1 MCHPDR
7 SEAEWGDLLFQ
18 LFPPDQ
24 SQNVYAANCIPGTQ
38 GVCLPVRSHFGNP
51 TKNILKKWQISVAQN
66 RALKSPQSTIHSPQT
81 HHELTIKK
89 HHIFLNPPSK
99 KPCKTHEIRV
109 QPVLKK
115 NHKSKSAA
123 DRQTMPQERIL
134 VVDDE
139 EAVRD
144 VIAALLERSGYSAT
158 LTGSAEE
165 AMARLQ
171 QDPDYDLVLSD
182 IMMPGIDG
190 LCLLDHLCT
199 DHPGMPVVMFSAIND
214 IHVVT
219 NAFRR
224 GAIDYLL
231 KPFERAELESIV
243 MRGVEH
249 GRLRKQ
255 NTIYRQNLESIVTSR
270 TGRLRSTMQDLERSY
285 DITLE
290 AMGDALDL
298 RDEET
303 EGHSKRVTAYTIALA
318 QAIGLESDELR
329 IIARGAFLHDIG
341 KIATPDSILL
351 KPGKLTDEEMAIM
364 KEHCERGYQMVRKI
378 PFLREA
384 AEIVHA
390 HQERFDGTG
399 YPRGLRGEE
408 IPLGARIFAIA
419 DSLDAMTSDRPY
431 RKGSTFAAAKEEI
444 VRCAGTQF
452 DPQIVEVFLAMPNET
467 WSELRTE
474 TGKLSPSAR
483 SASLCHPAVAPS
495 KQRG

>member
-1 MCHPDR
+1 M
-7 SEAEWGDLLFQ
+7 GI
-18 LFPPDQ
+18 PP
-24 SQNVYAANCIPGTQ
+24 
-38 GVCLPVRSHFGNP
+38 
-51 TKNILKKWQISVAQN
+51 KNIFKKWKNFAAQN
-66 RALKSPQSTIHSPQT
+66 HALKSPQSTINPPQT
-81 HHELTIKK
+81 HHEFTIEK
-89 HHIFLNPPSK
+89 HHQFANPRQKCPQ
-99 KPCKTHEIRV
+99 KP
-109 QPVLKK
+109 QNPVLEK
-115 NHKSKSAA
+115 NHTNKSAA
-123 DRQTMPQERIL
+123 DNKIMPQQRIL

-139 EAVRD
+139 ESVRG

-158 LTGSAEE
+158 LTESAEE

-182 IMMPGIDG
+182 IMMPGTDG
-190 LCLLDHLCT
+190 LSLLDHIGT

-243 MRGVEH
+243 MRGIEH

-255 NTIYRQNLESIVTSR
+255 NTIYRQNLESIVSSR

-303 EGHSKRVTAYTIALA
+303 EGHSRRVTAYTIALA
-318 QAIGLESDELR
+318 QAMGLEADELR

-351 KPGKLTDEEMAIM
+351 KPGRLSDKEMAIM
-364 KEHCERGYQMVRKI
+364 KEHCERGYEMVRKI
-378 PFLREA
+378 PFLRKA
-384 AEIVHA
+384 AEIVYA

-431 RKGSTFAAAKEEI
+431 RKGTTFAAAVEEI
-444 VRCAGTQF
+444 VRCAGEQF

-467 WSELRTE
+467 WSGLCTE
-474 TGKLSPSAR
+474 IGMLSPSTR
-483 SASLCHPAVAPS
+483 SISLCRPAVAQS

>member
-1 MCHPDR
+1 
-7 SEAEWGDLLFQ
+7 
-18 LFPPDQ
+18 
-24 SQNVYAANCIPGTQ
+24 
-38 GVCLPVRSHFGNP
+38 
-51 TKNILKKWQISVAQN
+51 
-66 RALKSPQSTIHSPQT
+66 
-81 HHELTIKK
+81 
-89 HHIFLNPPSK
+89 
-99 KPCKTHEIRV
+99 
-109 QPVLKK
+109 
-115 NHKSKSAA
+115 
-123 DRQTMPQERIL
+123 MPQERIL

-139 EAVRD
+139 ESVRG
-144 VIAALLERSGYSAT
+144 VTAALLERSGYAAT
-158 LTGSAEE
+158 LTESAEE

-190 LCLLDHLCT
+190 LTLLDHICT

-243 MRGVEH
+243 MRGLEH

-351 KPGKLTDEEMAIM
+351 KPGRLTDEEMAIM
-364 KEHCERGYQMVRKI
+364 KEHCERGYEMVRKI

-384 AEIVHA
+384 AEIVYA

-399 YPRGLRGEE
+399 YPRGLRGED

-431 RKGSTFAAAKEEI
+431 RKGSTFSAAKEEI
-444 VRCAGTQF
+444 VRCTGTQF

-483 SASLCHPAVAPS
+483 SVSLCHPAVAQS